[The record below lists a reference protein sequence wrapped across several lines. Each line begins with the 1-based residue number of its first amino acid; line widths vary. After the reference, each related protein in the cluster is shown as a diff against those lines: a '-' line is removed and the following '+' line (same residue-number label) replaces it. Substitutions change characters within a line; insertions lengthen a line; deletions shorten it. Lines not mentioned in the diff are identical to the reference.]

1 MFTEIEK
8 RILMEVQYNLPLT
21 EHPFVDLAEN
31 LGLNANEII
40 EKLKEFKQKGI
51 IKRIGA
57 NLNYKAFKNI
67 GKAVLVAF
75 ACSEDDVLRI
85 ARIINESI
93 DSISLKHNFLRNH
106 ERYKIWFT
114 FKGRS
119 KEELLRK
126 VEELAKKCGV
136 DDYLFLPSKRV
147 YKMDVKYDLFK
158 GISWSEKGLEK
169 DDVPKVDELGID
181 ARMLFELERKLPI
194 SERPFK
200 DVASKYSYRESE
212 LVDLIAELIDKGVIR
227 DFSGVLR
234 ESKIGFRENGMN
246 MVKIEP
252 EEAGKLALRLVRNF
266 PQITHLVEREVPER
280 WCYPIYF
287 MVHADS
293 RDKIEDVRKEVEEKY
308 GIEILTLYS
317 RMNLKPD

>member
-1 MFTEIEK
+1 
-8 RILMEVQYNLPLT
+8 
-21 EHPFVDLAEN
+21 
-31 LGLNANEII
+31 
-40 EKLKEFKQKGI
+40 
-51 IKRIGA
+51 
-57 NLNYKAFKNI
+57 
-67 GKAVLVAF
+67 
-75 ACSEDDVLRI
+75 
-85 ARIINESI
+85 
-93 DSISLKHNFLRNH
+93 
-106 ERYKIWFT
+106 
-114 FKGRS
+114 
-119 KEELLRK
+119 
-126 VEELAKKCGV
+126 
-136 DDYLFLPSKRV
+136 
-147 YKMDVKYDLFK
+147 
-158 GISWSEKGLEK
+158 
-169 DDVPKVDELGID
+169 
-181 ARMLFELERKLPI
+181 MLFEFERKLPI

-200 DVASKYSYRESE
+200 DVASKYGYRESE
-212 LVDLIAELIDKGVIR
+212 LVDLIVELIDKGVIR

-252 EEAGKLALRLVRNF
+252 EEAGKLALKLVRDF

>member
-1 MFTEIEK
+1 MFSEIEK
-8 RILMEVQYNLPLT
+8 RILMEIQYNLPLT
-21 EHPFVDLAEN
+21 EHPFIDLAEN
-31 LGLNANEII
+31 LGLKANELI
-40 EKLKEFKQKGI
+40 EKLKEFKRRGI
-51 IKRIGA
+51 IKRIGT
-57 NLNYKAFKNI
+57 NLNYKAFKKI

-75 ACSEDDVLRI
+75 ACDENDVLRI
-85 ARIINESI
+85 ARMINESI
-93 DSISLKHNFLRNH
+93 DDVSLKHNFLRNH
-106 ERYKIWFT
+106 ETYRIWFT
-114 FKGRS
+114 FKGEN

-136 DDYLFLPSKRV
+136 KDYLFLPSKRI

-169 DDVPKVDELGID
+169 DDVPKVDELGVD
-181 ARMLFELERKLPI
+181 ANMLFELERKLPI

-200 DVASKYSYRESE
+200 DFASKYGYEESE

-234 ESKIGFRENGMN
+234 ESKIGFKENGMN
-246 MVKIEP
+246 MVKVDP
-252 EEAGKLALRLVRNF
+252 DEAESLALKLVKDF
-266 PQITHLVEREVPER
+266 PQITHLVEREVPKR

-293 RDKIEDVRKEVEEKY
+293 RDKIENVRKEVEDRY
-308 GIEILTLYS
+308 GVEILTLYS